1 MVKQSGVSASEFT
14 FSQSHSTYIREAIKA
29 RRDKDKSK
37 AYWGF
42 RIDETEAVL
51 APGDIVG
58 AGRTKGMT
66 FEQAQALFDKKTDY
80 ESHSDI
86 VVAVRAGEADLIGGN
101 VSDSVTK
108 KTLKLD
114 AKGRLR
120 DKKNLSF
127 VVMKKN

>member
-1 MVKQSGVSASEFT
+1 MSK
-14 FSQSHSTYIREAIKA
+14 SQFAFAEAHSVYIREAIKA
-29 RRDKDKSK
+29 RKDKNKDK

-42 RIDETEAVL
+42 RIDEPEAVL
-51 APGDIVG
+51 APGDVVG
-58 AGRTKGMT
+58 AGRTKRMT
-66 FEQAQALFDKKTDY
+66 FAQAQALFDETGDY

-101 VSDSVTK
+101 VSDSVTM

-114 AKGRLR
+114 SKGRIQ

-127 VVMKKN
+127 VVMKLL